1 MLSIKRGEADVTEG
15 EQLTLDVRRDCD
27 NEYLAKADRFIRA
40 AVDDDTPF
48 FCLLQP
54 FLDAPAR
61 RSTR

>member
-48 FCLLQP
+48 FVYFNP
-54 FLDAPAR
+54 FLDAVPHR
-61 RSTR
+61 R